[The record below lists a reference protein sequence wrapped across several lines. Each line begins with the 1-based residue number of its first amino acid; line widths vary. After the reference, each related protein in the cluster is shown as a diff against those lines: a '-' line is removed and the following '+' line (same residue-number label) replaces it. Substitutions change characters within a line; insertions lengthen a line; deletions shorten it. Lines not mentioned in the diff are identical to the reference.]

1 MELQFNGPESCKYDG
16 KVVAVKRL
24 EEFSAEDWN
33 MSKTEYD
40 LLLEHNNMLAIIN
53 STACMADKVL
63 AIINSTACMA
73 DKVFNH
79 DYYDIEFR
87 DGYTI
92 VAISG
97 YHLELV

>member
-53 STACMADKVL
+53 STACMADKV
-63 AIINSTACMA
+63 
-73 DKVFNH
+73 FNH